1 MTNNDNGQVV
11 TLTKKARRK
20 IRWGLTAIIV
30 CSVLIGL
37 TAGVFVTYKIV
48 SKPAKRPQKFS
59 VTSFALCV
67 YFLEMNFFDIIY
79 KISDA
84 SFKFHTIPRCFFAG
98 KCPQIR

>member
-59 VTSFALCV
+59 LHNYLQNAELVWADEFDGDALD
-67 YFLEMNFFDIIY
+67 E
-79 KISDA
+79 
-84 SFKFHTIPRCFFAG
+84 G
-98 KCPQIR
+98 KWTVQKYEKRLKNK